1 MSKYSYCKNKRTVNS
16 IRVPRTEEDLIK
28 YVLNR
33 EPIPDEYIIDYC
45 RVFYLDELNTLHRC
59 SFSINTTSEF
69 GDLLCWI
76 YVNHS
81 KDSVIEFQLSDLP
94 YSARNL
100 IKRWTN
106 NGKADGTPIEAQ
118 GVIEK
123 FYKLYNVQYKL
134 LCDFEHVK
142 VEIGSNEIKNNYHY
156 ILSTADNSPLIPKK
170 YLEQVQ
176 QNNLESI
183 IYKHCKDDLLMQKYV
198 EVMGAEYFY
207 DKFIELTGVYTTIV
221 GLKNA
226 IKFNS
231 DKANDLRIEH
241 GYFTRVVVEKEIV
254 EKEVEVIKE
263 VKVPEPILKADYKI
277 QDGMDK
283 TISALKDLYMKYYGI
298 TLSRPRNQF
307 ESNIDSMYRILG
319 LDIANEDDV
328 YVAVVDILPRMFE
341 NYEKLGYSSTQFP
354 KLCIGSLAVAW
365 VVTGLN
371 EGFPP
376 KY

>member
-1 MSKYSYCKNKRTVNS
+1 MSKYFYCKNKRTIKS
-16 IRVPRTEEDLIK
+16 TKVPKTEDDLID
-28 YVLNR
+28 YVIDTDGIDKDFIKSVIVNDDNIELKEVSFRRWTTREFGGLMYFIYKNGFAEESSCCFSKSDLETSER
-33 EPIPDEYIIDYC
+33 GLISRLTRAGLANGEPIECKGAIHDFKEKYGVQYKLRCDFIHTPITTIYNGKIPENYGYILETVDGSPLIPTK
-45 RVFYLDELNTLHRC
+45 YLNKVKE
-59 SFSINTTSEF
+59 INYESYM
-69 GDLLCWI
+69 GK
-76 YVNHS
+76 HS
-81 KDSVIEFQLSDLP
+81 KDSYMRKTWIEF
-94 YSARNL
+94 N
-100 IKRWTN
+100 
-106 NGKADGTPIEAQ
+106 
-118 GVIEK
+118 
-123 FYKLYNVQYKL
+123 
-134 LCDFEHVK
+134 
-142 VEIGSNEIKNNYHY
+142 
-156 ILSTADNSPLIPKK
+156 
-170 YLEQVQ
+170 
-176 QNNLESI
+176 
-183 IYKHCKDDLLMQKYV
+183 
-198 EVMGAEYFY
+198 GAEYFY
-207 DKFIELTGVYTTIV
+207 NRFIELTGVYTTIE

-254 EKEVEVIKE
+254 EKEV
-263 VKVPEPILKADYKI
+263 KVPEPILKSDYKI

-354 KLCIGSLAVAW
+354 KLCIGSLAVSW